1 MNLQIILNP
10 LIKRNISKNKKE
22 IIGYME
28 VHNFNEIKAV
38 VNGTEIITY
47 IDGMRADI
55 VGLFDSIHDNK
66 EFVKLQKMGLQIY
79 GEISIKR
86 EPFKVTS
93 NLKTELK

>member
-1 MNLQIILNP
+1 MKLQMILNP

-22 IIGYME
+22 IQGYME
-28 VHNFNEIKAV
+28 NYNYNEIKAV
-38 VNGTEIITY
+38 VNGSEIITY
-47 IDGMRADI
+47 MDGMRADI
-55 VGLFDSIHDNK
+55 VGLFDNIQDND
-66 EFVKLQKMGLQIY
+66 EFIKLQKMGLNIY